1 MGFSAAPVRIAAV
14 VGAAAAAAAAAGAAA
29 AGAAVCICIHTYD
42 KLRGR
47 WWQRQP

>member
-14 VGAAAAAAAAAGAAA
+14 VGAVAAAAAAGAAA

-42 KLRGR
+42 KLRGC